1 MEFIN
6 RLILVL
12 LIGITSTAFS
22 QNEQDLMVAF
32 SSSYELEA
40 KGEYSDA
47 IGVLKGVYVE
57 DSYEINLRLGW
68 LTYMAGLFSES
79 APYYQNCIDLKPLSV
94 EARLGLI
101 NPNAAMGNWTLV
113 ENTYHEILKID
124 PENSTALYRL
134 GSIYYGK
141 SDYATASKYFE
152 RLLNHYPFDYDSM
165 LMSAWTY
172 YHMGEMRKAK
182 VLINKVMLYSPGD
195 KSATEG
201 LGLIE

>member
-1 MEFIN
+1 MEFLN
-6 RLILVL
+6 RIILVMVL
-12 LIGITSTAFS
+12 CVTTSAFS
-22 QNEQDLMVAF
+22 QSEQDMINAF

-40 KGEYSDA
+40 KGDYSEA
-47 IGVLKGVYVE
+47 IGVLKGVFVE
-57 DSYEINLRLGW
+57 DSYEVNLRLGW

-79 APYYQNCIDLKPLSV
+79 TPYYQHCIELKPLSV

-113 ENTYHEILKID
+113 ENTYHEILEID

-134 GSIYYGK
+134 GSINYGK
-141 SDYATASKYFE
+141 EDYKTASKYFE

-172 YHMGEMRKAK
+172 YRMNNMRKAK
-182 VLINKVMLYSPGD
+182 VLFNKVLLHSPGD
-195 KSATEG
+195 ESAIEG
-201 LGLIE
+201 LGLIN